1 MVRLI
6 TVSFT
11 FWLLALILGL
21 ILDITLTSYG
31 LPMNGFFETLV
42 QLLIIFYECLGS
54 VLKRLIKTIKKS

>member
-6 TVSFT
+6 TVSFI

-31 LPMNGFFETLV
+31 LPMNRFFETLV
-42 QLLIIFYECLGS
+42 QLLIIYYGVSRFGF
-54 VLKRLIKTIKKS
+54 KTINKNY

>member
-42 QLLIIFYECLGS
+42 QLLIIYYGVSRFGF
-54 VLKRLIKTIKKS
+54 KTINKNN

>member
-6 TVSFT
+6 TVSFI

-31 LPMNGFFETLV
+31 LPMNRFFETLV
-42 QLLIIFYECLGS
+42 QLLIIYYGVSRFGF
-54 VLKRLIKTIKKS
+54 KKDQ